1 MLELFEWTW
10 SILGEKTSI
19 QQKQETNV
27 PTSVNSQ
34 QKCVWLCQSWK
45 IKLSTGPEKW
55 RGTLSLLFWK
65 AAARP
70 EHLVWRSNRGRWA
83 CMVPA
88 EAVSTRATAAV
99 PAIVPETPRMRGK
112 ASSPP
117 VFGMSPRPPAS
128 TTAVSV
134 GRIFWDYGCQFS
146 SFFFNQTANVAS
158 PISGCFRPE

>member
-1 MLELFEWTW
+1 MLELFQWTR
-10 SILGEKTSI
+10 SILENKKKQHRPSI
-19 QQKQETNV
+19 QRKQETNV

-34 QKCVWLCQSWK
+34 QKCVWLCQSCK
-45 IKLSTGPEKW
+45 VKLSTGPEEHG
-55 RGTLSLLFWK
+55 GTLSLLFWQ

-83 CMVPA
+83 CMVPV

-128 TTAVSV
+128 TTAVIV
-134 GRIFWDYGCQFS
+134 RRIFWDYRCQFS
-146 SFFFNQTANVAS
+146 KCCFS
-158 PISGCFRPE
+158 PYPDAE